1 MPGSFTAT
9 STATSISLSWTQPDS
24 VDSYEITYS
33 YTINQCDG
41 VEGAFPAIT
50 IPISNGT
57 QRSYIITD
65 SPSTPVEED
74 SMYSITLT
82 ASSGGMRSDSATT
95 QTITQTAGIA
105 VIMWFVF
112 SLS

>member
-1 MPGSFTAT
+1 MPDSFTAT
-9 STATSISLSWTQPDS
+9 SRGTSISLSWMQPDS

-41 VEGAFPAIT
+41 VEGDFPSVT

-57 QRSYIITD
+57 QRSYIITN
-65 SPSTPVEED
+65 SPTTPVEED
-74 SMYSITLT
+74 SMYNIRLT
-82 ASSGGMRSDSATT
+82 AISGGMRSDSATIR
-95 QTITQTAGIA
+95 TITLTAGIA